1 MRNDVINYLTT
12 NFYSLGG
19 FPVELVACMPW
30 SQYLTEK
37 GKDGPYGYEIIP
49 SAAANTFNVEIMVIS
64 TLEQEELV
72 RFQPNYLVTL
82 AHIMLRLFV
91 KVQGFCYIASGR
103 NDEVD
108 STDEISFHQHK
119 VSADDDC
126 ENEKK
131 NKIGHIN

>member
-1 MRNDVINYLTT
+1 MKLI
-12 NFYSLGG
+12 
-19 FPVELVACMPW
+19 ACMPW

-37 GKDGPYGYEIIP
+37 ERDGAYGYEIIP
-49 SAAANTFNVEIMVIS
+49 SAAATTFNVEIMVIS

-82 AHIMLRLFV
+82 AHVILRLFV

-108 STDEISFHQHK
+108 STDEISFHLHK
-119 VSADDDC
+119 VSAGDDC
-126 ENEKK
+126 EN
-131 NKIGHIN
+131 KIGNIN